1 MRIFDVNYTDSAIN
15 DLIGIRRY
23 IATNNPTAANKVG
36 KNIKSS
42 CESLSTNP
50 YRGRPGSDPGTLELV
65 SCKPYI
71 IVYRVEEPNTV
82 SILRII
88 HGAQRRRS

>member
-15 DLIGIRRY
+15 DLIGIRSY
-23 IATNNPTAANKVG
+23 ITIKNPPSANKVA
-36 KNIKSS
+36 NDIRSA

-50 YRGRPGSDPGTLELV
+50 YRGRSGFDPETLELV

-82 SILRII
+82 SILRIM
-88 HGAQRRRS
+88 HSAQQRRS